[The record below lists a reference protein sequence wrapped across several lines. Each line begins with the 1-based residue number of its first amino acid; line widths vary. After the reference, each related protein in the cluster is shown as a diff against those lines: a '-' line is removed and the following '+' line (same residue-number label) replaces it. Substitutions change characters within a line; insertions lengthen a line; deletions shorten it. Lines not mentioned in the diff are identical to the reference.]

1 MRRTLFVCLSTAF
14 AIIIGKPQSS
24 VAAPLVVMPLGDSIT
39 EGDNFFGDALGG
51 YRTEL
56 WRDFGSSSSRL
67 VFVGS
72 QQSGPFML
80 GNQHHEGHS
89 GYTIADAPIVGRL
102 GLTEHLDGSKYAYPA
117 GNWLGPTVNPDI
129 ILLMIGTNDINLN
142 YSVAQAPARLA
153 ALISRIATLKP
164 AANLIVAS
172 IPPIDDANN
181 FFATDRNANAG
192 AIAYNAAIPGVVAT
206 QRALGE
212 QVFLYDMNHMLN
224 ISDIADGLHPTL
236 AGYNKMGDAWFSAI
250 QAIVPEPST
259 FLSWLSAA
267 SACSPVFV
275 HAAHCQS
282 VKVEYRGRFFARK
295 AHRFGDNSDR
305 FRVNLLLASCF
316 LLNRLINGGSAAL
329 TVPSLPASCWPPWVC

>member
-1 MRRTLFVCLSTAF
+1 MCDAAAHDLFQLGFRKKVCFQVCKRGCSVGRTLFVCLFTAL
-14 AIIIGKPQSS
+14 AIIIGKATVS

-39 EGDNFFGDALGG
+39 DGNNYFGDALGG

-72 QQSGPFML
+72 QQSGPFTL
-80 GNQHHEGHS
+80 GDLHHEGHS

-102 GLTEHLDGSKYAYPA
+102 GLTEHLDGSKYAYPD
-117 GNWLGPTVNPDI
+117 GNWLGPTVNPDV

-153 ALISRIATLKP
+153 ALISKIATLKP
-164 AANLIVAS
+164 AAKLIVAS

-181 FFATDRNANAG
+181 YFASDGNSNAR
-192 AIAYNAAIPGVVAT
+192 AIAYNAAIPGVVAA

-212 QVFLYDMNHMLN
+212 QVFFFDMNHMLN
-224 ISDIADGLHPTL
+224 VSDIADGLHPTL

-259 FLSWLSAA
+259 FT
-267 SACSPVFV
+267 
-275 HAAHCQS
+275 
-282 VKVEYRGRFFARK
+282 
-295 AHRFGDNSDR
+295 
-305 FRVNLLLASCF
+305 LLAVGGISVLACF
-316 LLNRLINGGSAAL
+316 RRRG
-329 TVPSLPASCWPPWVC
+329 PLPKCKS